1 MCWLIVHQLILSCS
15 SSGTNGGVTMVG
27 LASSLLGGTFVGI
40 TYFLTQLVFVN
51 DLDISAPQWPI
62 IAFGGLAGLLGSIV
76 DSYLGATMQFSGKN
90 ITLLLQL
97 IGVLKR

>member
-1 MCWLIVHQLILSCS
+1 
-15 SSGTNGGVTMVG
+15 MVG

-97 IGVLKR
+97 IGVLKDEDSATHSGSSA

>member
-1 MCWLIVHQLILSCS
+1 
-15 SSGTNGGVTMVG
+15 MVG

-62 IAFGGLAGLLGSIV
+62 IAFGGLAGLLGSVI
-76 DSYLGATMQFSGKN
+76 DSYLGATMQFTGKN

-97 IGVLKR
+97 IGVLNGKEIWGRKTWQ

>member
-1 MCWLIVHQLILSCS
+1 M
-15 SSGTNGGVTMVG
+15 G
-27 LASSLLGGTFVGI
+27 LASSLLGGASVGVA
-40 TYFLTQLVFVN
+40 YFLTQLVFVN

-76 DSYLGATMQFSGKN
+76 DSYLGATMQFTGKN

-97 IGVLKR
+97 ACVLKKL